1 MANAT
6 AEECAFFMP
15 QGQSCSTPLKPGD
28 YANINLPKIQIPEI
42 PPDILN
48 QLKMVKSLKIEL
60 TLMNSKFLDSACM
73 STKID
78 IHVPDDDDTT
88 TTTATT
94 TTTTTTTT
102 PKNNG
107 MKMFNSN
114 VILGAMLLLNFL
126 YI

>member
-1 MANAT
+1 MENAT
-6 AEECAFFMP
+6 PEECAFFMP
-15 QGQSCSTPLKPGD
+15 QGQSCSTPLYPGD
-28 YANINLPKIQIPEI
+28 YAKINLPKFQIPEI

-60 TLMNSKFLDSACM
+60 TLINSKFLDVACM

-78 IHVPDDDDTT
+78 IHVLDDDTI
-88 TTTATT
+88 
-94 TTTTTTTT
+94 TTTT

-107 MKMFNSN
+107 RKMFNSN

>member
-6 AEECAFFMP
+6 QEECAIFMP

-42 PPDILN
+42 PPAILN

-60 TLMNSKFLDSACM
+60 TLINSKFLDLACM

-78 IHVPDDDDTT
+78 IHVLDDDN
-88 TTTATT
+88 
-94 TTTTTTTT
+94 
-102 PKNNG
+102 NNG
-107 MKMFNSN
+107 MKIFNSN

>member
-1 MANAT
+1 
-6 AEECAFFMP
+6 MP

-78 IHVPDDDDTT
+78 IHVLDDDN
-88 TTTATT
+88 
-94 TTTTTTTT
+94 
-102 PKNNG
+102 NNG
-107 MKMFNSN
+107 MKIFNSN